1 MNILIDTHIFLWLA
15 TDISKIDKKHFDYIA
30 DETNNIFI
38 SSLSIAEIIIKKSI
52 GNLEFDG
59 DILSTLDDMGIAV
72 LDFDGKSA
80 ITLGLLPFHHKDPF
94 DRMIIS
100 QAISKNYKL
109 ISLDRKFI
117 KYDCELL

>member
-1 MNILIDTHIFLWLA
+1 MMNRLKSMRCFIL
-15 TDISKIDKKHFDYIA
+15 
-30 DETNNIFI
+30 
-38 SSLSIAEIIIKKSI
+38 
-52 GNLEFDG
+52 
-59 DILSTLDDMGIAV
+59 